1 MESIGMTTSR
11 AGLDFDWRAT
21 LRERKERAN
30 SLEEHEQHKADW
42 YNAEVGNLEGYD
54 CQVCKNKGY
63 VASVVK
69 GLMTLTPCE
78 CMPIRASVS
87 RLKRSGLE
95 NVVKEYT
102 FKRYKA
108 DEPWQMDIL
117 KKAVEYA
124 KNPEGWFYIGG
135 QVGAGK
141 THICTAIAVHLLK
154 QGLETYYMLWTD
166 ATVELKANK
175 CDDEEYN
182 KLMGKLK
189 SVDVLYIDDFLKTE
203 QGKQPTTADINIAFE
218 LLNNRY
224 NAKKITI
231 VSSEKTLKEVLNIDE
246 ALGSRIKQRAGE
258 NDIAIAKDGR
268 KNYRLR

>member
-1 MESIGMTTSR
+1 M
-11 AGLDFDWRAT
+11 
-21 LRERKERAN
+21 
-30 SLEEHEQHKADW
+30 AD
-42 YNAEVGNLEGYD
+42 GYS
-54 CQVCKNKGY
+54 Q
-63 VASVVK
+63 
-69 GLMTLTPCE
+69 
-78 CMPIRASVS
+78 
-87 RLKRSGLE
+87 
-95 NVVKEYT
+95 
-102 FKRYKA
+102 
-108 DEPWQMDIL
+108 
-117 KKAVEYA
+117 KAVEYA

-141 THICTAIAVHLLK
+141 THICTAIAVYLLK

-268 KNYRLR
+268 KNYRLK